1 MNSQSPWKE
10 TFWVGLIAGVVV
22 VSVSAIGMVE
32 TFNERDV
39 ITDLLT
45 LGQILL
51 FGAPA
56 VAGFLAV
63 RRNKV
68 REPVL
73 AVAHGA
79 LAGLLTGL
87 LVVGLIL
94 LMVVFP
100 DIRSKLVNLSQPLLE
115 ILTFGQGAA
124 LGSLLV
130 IVTNL
135 FLGVIGAV
143 LMILPERPR
152 TAILHAVGATLAL
165 GLLSEI
171 LRSILQPLPRNIVR
185 IFIGPKGIEPLTAV
199 LVLVLSLV
207 ISYWWQGSGRERVTA
222 RRQNMTP
229 TRQRQSKI
237 AGRIIAALLLLGL
250 PFYLG
255 QYLTEVV
262 DTIGLFI
269 LMGFGLNIVV
279 GFAGLLDLGYVAF
292 YAIGAYTMGL
302 LTSSG
307 DLGIMEPLGLEP
319 MSFWLAL
326 PICILAATAAG
337 VILGTPVLR
346 MRGDYLAIVT
356 LGFGEIIRVLV
367 ISDLLKPVI
376 GGAQGIL
383 QIENPQFLNFVFFR
397 PQHFY
402 YIILG
407 GCVLAAFVSWRLRD
421 ARLGRRWMAMRE
433 DEDVAEA
440 MGIHLVST
448 KLLAFGLGAAF
459 AGLAGAIF
467 ASKLGSI
474 FPNSFELL
482 ISINVLSLII
492 VGGMGSLPGV
502 VVGALVLVGL
512 PELLREFA
520 EYRLLIY
527 GAVLIAMMVAK
538 PEGLW
543 PSPVLRRELHAD
555 EEESDEQAQE
565 LMEVEADGAII
576 SE

>member
-1 MNSQSPWKE
+1 LSRSHH
-10 TFWVGLIAGVVV
+10 VGQAQDGGVGALPLRVRGPGPLQLGGV
-22 VSVSAIGMVE
+22 L
-32 TFNERDV
+32 
-39 ITDLLT
+39 DLLAERNGVPGDPVVGELDPGDLHDVLEPERVRLDGLPVDEGPVGGAQVPHHAGLVQAREHGVAAGELGIFHGEVV
-45 LGQILL
+45 LGQ
-51 FGAPA
+51 APYA
-56 VAGFLAV
+56 DL
-63 RRNKV
+63 RRIPH
-68 REPVL
+68 E
-73 AVAHGA
+73 
-79 LAGLLTGL
+79 
-87 LVVGLIL
+87 
-94 LMVVFP
+94 
-100 DIRSKLVNLSQPLLE
+100 D
-115 ILTFGQGAA
+115 
-124 LGSLLV
+124 
-130 IVTNL
+130 
-135 FLGVIGAV
+135 
-143 LMILPERPR
+143 
-152 TAILHAVGATLAL
+152 
-165 GLLSEI
+165 
-171 LRSILQPLPRNIVR
+171 
-185 IFIGPKGIEPLTAV
+185 
-199 LVLVLSLV
+199 
-207 ISYWWQGSGRERVTA
+207 
-222 RRQNMTP
+222 
-229 TRQRQSKI
+229 
-237 AGRIIAALLLLGL
+237 
-250 PFYLG
+250 
-255 QYLTEVV
+255 
-262 DTIGLFI
+262 
-269 LMGFGLNIVV
+269 VV